1 MRIFPTKR
9 GWKRLGIALAI
20 LVGFVL
26 AANGVVAWWVDY
38 QFQSRVAAIRAAGD
52 PASLADLTPPPIPPE
67 KNAAAILESIR
78 PRLDE
83 FGDDHWKFLDQT
95 ELGKDLQARR
105 ERNEPPTAEQ
115 IEAIRE
121 VLDKYPDLDTQLAAA
136 AACNQYASV
145 TDYTAA
151 SPELLDQFI
160 LPKLQTFRTASRYL
174 DWRIQVLNAE
184 SKPDEAVRRG
194 IELLVL
200 ARMHD
205 REPTL
210 VCNLVALAVRGI
222 AINALYDVL
231 ASSTISPETHAALE
245 AELALHE
252 DPQRMLYVLKSE
264 RAFGID
270 NHMRRPP
277 QAIEPPVWVFHMFG
291 WPLKRYWIGVLD
303 YFDEELKMVQRPWP
317 DGRSW
322 VGRRP
327 RPDAPSG
334 HGVLA
339 DLLIPATQAAYDA
352 NARTTAMLRTLR
364 VFNALT
370 EFRQKHGHEATG
382 FADLKLPKEATLDP
396 FSGKPLLLK
405 HTDDG
410 WLIYSVGTNRTD
422 DGGNFADQKDHGL
435 GPRKNP

>member
-52 PASLADLTPPPIPPE
+52 PASLAELRPPAIPSDQ
-67 KNAAAILESIR
+67 NAAAILESLR

-95 ELGKDLQARR
+95 DLGKEYQARR
-105 ERNEPPTAEQ
+105 DRNEPPTAVQ
-115 IEAIRE
+115 IDGIRA
-121 VLDKYPDLDTQLAAA
+121 VLDKYPDLDAQLAAVV
-136 AACNQYASV
+136 ACNQYASV

-160 LPKLQTFRTASRYL
+160 LPKLQSFRTASRYL
-174 DWRIQVLNAE
+174 DWRIRSLNAQG
-184 SKPDEAVRRG
+184 KPDEAARRG

-231 ASSTISPETHAALE
+231 ATSRVSPKAHAALE

-252 DPQRMLYVLKSE
+252 DPQRMVYVLKSE

-270 NHMRRPP
+270 NHMRLPSG
-277 QAIEPPVWVFHMFG
+277 AIEPPAWVFHMFG

-303 YFDEELKMVQRPWP
+303 YFEEELKLVERPWT
-317 DGRSW
+317 DGRGW

-327 RPDAPSG
+327 LPDAPSG

-364 VFNALT
+364 VFNALM
-370 EFRQKHGHEATG
+370 EYRQKHGQEATG
-382 FADLKLPKEATLDP
+382 LADLTLPKEATIDP
-396 FSGKPLLLK
+396 FSCKPLILK

-410 WLIYSVGTNRTD
+410 WLIYSVGRDGVD
-422 DGGNFADQKDHGL
+422 DGGDFTDQKDAGL
-435 GPRKNP
+435 RPSKRS